1 VIDDIFVINA
11 VTHPY
16 NLEQSNMRSE
26 AGEAV
31 RDLLLALHN
40 TWQPPGVGM
49 SEDEFLADWPI
60 DAVARTLFLET
71 DTDIAATHTLRLDSY
86 FHDGL
91 CSRAKTVES
100 LTKYPDRF
108 VGYVGVDPTQGVEA
122 CIADLNDQLD
132 ELPQAVGLKMYPA
145 QVEPDRSW
153 RMDDPDLAF
162 PLFQTAR
169 DRGIKTVAIHKAAPL
184 GPVPMNPYRVDD
196 VDGAAAAFPDLNFE
210 IIHAGLAF
218 VDETAWALGRFANVY
233 ANLEVTSSMVVKA
246 PKLFER
252 VMAEFVLWGGTQKI
266 LFSDGCMF
274 VHSQP
279 IIEGLAKFQFSDETC
294 EGYGVEKLTQED
306 RAAILGG
313 NYARVIGLD
322 IEAARERI
330 ADDEF
335 ARARRE
341 TGIQAPYSNWSA
353 EFAAQVGGRA

>member
-1 VIDDIFVINA
+1 
-11 VTHPY
+11 
-16 NLEQSNMRSE
+16 
-26 AGEAV
+26 
-31 RDLLLALHN
+31 
-40 TWQPPGVGM
+40 
-49 SEDEFLADWPI
+49 
-60 DAVARTLFLET
+60 
-71 DTDIAATHTLRLDSY
+71 
-86 FHDGL
+86 
-91 CSRAKTVES
+91 
-100 LTKYPDRF
+100 
-108 VGYVGVDPTQGVEA
+108 
-122 CIADLNDQLD
+122 
-132 ELPQAVGLKMYPA
+132 
-145 QVEPDRSW
+145 
-153 RMDDPDLAF
+153 
-162 PLFQTAR
+162 
-169 DRGIKTVAIHKAAPL
+169 
-184 GPVPMNPYRVDD
+184 
-196 VDGAAAAFPDLNFE
+196 
-210 IIHAGLAF
+210 
-218 VDETAWALGRFANVY
+218 
-233 ANLEVTSSMVVKA
+233 VVKA